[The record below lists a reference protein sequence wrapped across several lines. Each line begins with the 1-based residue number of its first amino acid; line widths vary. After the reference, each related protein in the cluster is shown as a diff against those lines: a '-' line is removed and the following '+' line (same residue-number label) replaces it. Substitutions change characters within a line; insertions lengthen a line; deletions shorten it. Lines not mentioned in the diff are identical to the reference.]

1 MQPGQPTTVKIVK
14 LSPSQPENPLN
25 SLTDHVAGD
34 VYLDTHHRALYSTDA
49 SLYQIQPLA
58 AVAPKTRDDVLVALQ
73 TAAEHRV
80 PLIARGSGTSLS
92 GQAIGAGIVLDF
104 SKYLNR
110 IVELDPV
117 GGTARVEPGV
127 VLEQLNAAT
136 AKHALQF
143 GPDVAT
149 SNRANIGGMIG
160 NNSAGSRSIVHGK
173 TVDHVIALECLA
185 ADGAA
190 ATLAPC
196 TPEQLQAEQRRTDRW
211 GEAYR
216 VVPRIIGENR
226 EEIVR
231 RFPAILRRV
240 SGYNLDEFVPEC
252 RGRYPLP
259 PSVARVRQLEAE
271 RFPGADFNLA
281 KLIVGAE
288 GTLGCVTEATLH
300 LVPLPARRGIVV
312 LHFNSLAAAVGCIGA
327 VLECRPSAA
336 ELLDGQIIR
345 LAEKS
350 LEYRNY
356 LDFVIGRPESLM
368 LVEFSDETDE
378 AVARR
383 AKELTDRLNGFAGL
397 EHVLLAL
404 EPALCDHVWAC
415 RKAALPLIYGIPGLR
430 KPLAFVEDAAVDP
443 SRLPEF
449 VARFREIIARAGTEG
464 AFYGH
469 ASVGCLH
476 IRPLLDPASR
486 GDLTRLETI
495 SREVCDLVIE
505 FGGAM
510 SGEHGDGLA
519 RSYLNERMFGPAIY
533 RAFKEIKAAFDPANI
548 FNPGKI
554 VDGPPPTQNLRE
566 GADYHP
572 IEVPTVMDF
581 SRERGLAGAAQMC
594 NGAGVCRKLKTGTMC
609 PSFMVTGDEEHS
621 TRGRAN
627 ALRLILSGALPPEE
641 LTGRRL
647 FDTFDLCLQCK
658 GCKAECPSNVDVAKM
673 KAEFLHHYQAANGT
687 SFGTLLMA
695 HVASVNHLGSVF
707 APVSNWLLRA
717 PGAAWLRERMAGL
730 DRRRPLP
737 RFVRQHFAKWFS
749 NRRGRSTS
757 APATRGL
764 IVLLDDCLTSFC
776 EPQVNRS
783 AVKVLEAAGYEVH
796 LAGLVCCGRAAI
808 SKGMLTDA
816 KRLAEESIGQL
827 APWAERGIPIVGC
840 EPSCV
845 LTLTDEYRDLAP
857 GPAAEMV
864 AKATSLIDTHLVRAG
879 VELLAPSQSGS
890 PAASRLLLHGHCH
903 QKALVGMR
911 DTLDILKQLPAGE
924 TQLIDSGCCGMAGS
938 FGYEHYDMSM
948 KIGERVLF
956 PAVRAAADATIVAPG
971 FSCRQQIAHGTGR
984 RAVHPIELLADAVR
998 GETRARSAPRTP
1010 RRG

>member
-25 SLTDHVAGD
+25 SLTSHIAGD

-58 AVAPKTRDDVLVALQ
+58 VVAPKTRDDVLIAIQ

-110 IVELDPV
+110 IIGLDPN
-117 GGTARVEPGV
+117 GATARVEPGV
-127 VLEQLNAAT
+127 VLEQLNAAA
-136 AKHALQF
+136 AKHGLQF

-173 TVDHVIALECLA
+173 TVDHVVALECLA

-190 ATLAPC
+190 ATL
-196 TPEQLQAEQRRTDRW
+196 TPLTPAQLQNEQRRADRW
-211 GEAYR
+211 GDAYR
-216 VVPRIIGENR
+216 AVPRIIGENR

-240 SGYNLDEFVPEC
+240 SGYNLDEFVPDC
-252 RGRYPLP
+252 RDRYPLP

-271 RFPGADFNLA
+271 RFPGAEFNLA

-300 LVPLPARRGIVV
+300 LVPLPARRGLVV
-312 LHFNSLAAAVGCIGA
+312 LHFSSLAAAVGCIGA

-336 ELLDGQIIR
+336 ELLDGQSPSSGWRKRVLNIETI
-345 LAEKS
+345 S
-350 LEYRNY
+350 
-356 LDFVIGRPESLM
+356 DFVVGRPETLM
-368 LVEFSDETDE
+368 LVEFSDESDE
-378 AVARR
+378 AVRRR

-430 KPLAFVEDAAVDP
+430 KPLAFVEDTAVDP

-476 IRPLLDPASR
+476 IRPLLDPANR
-486 GDLTRLETI
+486 DDLTRLETI
-495 SREVCDLVIE
+495 SREVCNLVIE

-519 RSYLNERMFGPAIY
+519 RSYLNERMFGSSIY
-533 RAFKEIKAAFDPANI
+533 RAFKEIKAAFDPTNI

-554 VDGPPPTQNLRE
+554 VDGPPPTQTLRE

-627 ALRLILSGALPPEE
+627 ALRLILSAGHLPAEN
-641 LTGRRL
+641 LTASRRL
-647 FDTFDLCLQCK
+647 FDDVFDLCLQCK

-695 HVASVNHLGSVF
+695 HVASVNHLGSIF
-707 APVSNWLLRA
+707 APVSNWLLRV

-737 RFVRQHFAKWFS
+737 RFVRQHFAKWFYKH
-749 NRRGRSTS
+749 NRRSTT
-757 APATRGL
+757 APATRGP

-776 EPQVNRS
+776 EPQVNQS
-783 AVKVLEAAGYEVH
+783 AVTVLEAAGYEVH

-816 KRLAEESIGQL
+816 KRLAEENVAQL
-827 APWAERGIPIVGC
+827 APWAKRGIPIVGC

-845 LTLTDEYRDLAP
+845 LTLTDEYLDLAL
-857 GPAAEMV
+857 GPAAQMV
-864 AKATSLIDTHLVRAG
+864 AKATSLIDSHLIRAG
-879 VELLAPSQSGS
+879 IELPTPSQLESSS
-890 PAASRLLLHGHCH
+890 PSKLLLHGHCH

-911 DTLDILKQLPAGE
+911 ETLAILKQFPTTE
-924 TQLIDSGCCGMAGS
+924 VQLVDSGCCGMAGS
-938 FGYEHYDMSM
+938 FGYEHYEMSM

-971 FSCRQQIAHGTGR
+971 FSCRQQIGHGTGR
-984 RAVHPIELLADAVR
+984 RAVHPIELLAA
-998 GETRARSAPRTP
+998 ANSATA
-1010 RRG
+1010 